1 MKFRNCFVS
10 NSSSSSFIVT
20 PDPREV
26 LRELRKKKLE
36 HIKEISEQDIIDIH
50 KELADSDAD

>member
-10 NSSSSSFIVT
+10 NSSSSSFIVNK
-20 PDPREV
+20 DPREE

-36 HIKEISEQDIIDIH
+36 HIKKISEKDIVDLHEDIVKNID
-50 KELADSDAD
+50 